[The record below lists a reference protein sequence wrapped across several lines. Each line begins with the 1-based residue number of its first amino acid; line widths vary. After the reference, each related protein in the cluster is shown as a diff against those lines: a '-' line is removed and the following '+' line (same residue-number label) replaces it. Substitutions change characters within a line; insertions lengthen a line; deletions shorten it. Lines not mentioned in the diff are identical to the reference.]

1 MVEESIRLANLD
13 YKSHYFFYKQRKKE
27 CKYNIRSFE
36 DNLLNINVT
45 QNYDLLK
52 CRNLTELVKIK
63 TMSCRHLL
71 HDDFWVKITKKDNKL
86 DKIEDL
92 QELNTMDDNSIAFV
106 NTINSD
112 DISNIAFLQF
122 VDKINNS
129 KFNGYSIELKYI
141 DLDEDTE
148 NIKWI
153 IIYCK
158 KNIRYNY
165 GA

>member
-1 MVEESIRLANLD
+1 
-13 YKSHYFFYKQRKKE
+13 
-27 CKYNIRSFE
+27 
-36 DNLLNINVT
+36 
-45 QNYDLLK
+45 
-52 CRNLTELVKIK
+52 
-63 TMSCRHLL
+63 
-71 HDDFWVKITKKDNKL
+71 
-86 DKIEDL
+86 
-92 QELNTMDDNSIAFV
+92 MDDNSIAFV

-158 KNIRYNY
+158 KNI
-165 GA
+165 